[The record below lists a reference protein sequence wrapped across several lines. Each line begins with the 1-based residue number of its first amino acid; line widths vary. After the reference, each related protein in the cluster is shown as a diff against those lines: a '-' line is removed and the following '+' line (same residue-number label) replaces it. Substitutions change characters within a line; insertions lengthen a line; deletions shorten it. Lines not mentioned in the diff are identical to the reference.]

1 MSWETATHCPQPP
14 WLLTQRGHL
23 GEPPQHHQDRAVP
36 QHGAVRGWEW
46 HRPCCFGASSARSR
60 PGEAL
65 TPPCPPPNEALLR
78 AVLCQGREGFLLSH
92 LPTSTS
98 GQSWSMAEQRARV
111 KWERQGAE
119 GACQQQA
126 VQSSPVPHSLK
137 NGQAPKQPRG
147 ASERP
152 MQGRETARGQTGLN
166 SYNRHKAIRVM
177 GEEAHPD
184 CRDAHCLHQC
194 G

>member
-14 WLLTQRGHL
+14 WLLTQTGHL
-23 GEPPQHHQDRAVP
+23 GEHPQHHQDRAVP
-36 QHGAVRGWEW
+36 QHGAVRGVGMA
-46 HRPCCFGASSARSR
+46 RTTLLLAARSR

-65 TPPCPPPNEALLR
+65 TPPCPPPSEALLR

-126 VQSSPVPHSLK
+126 ARSSPVPHSLK

-147 ASERP
+147 ASERS
-152 MQGRETARGQTGLN
+152 MQGRETARGQTVLH
-166 SYNRHKAIRVM
+166 SYNRHKAIHVT
-177 GEEAHPD
+177 GEEVHPD
-184 CRDAHCLHQC
+184 RRDVHCLHQC